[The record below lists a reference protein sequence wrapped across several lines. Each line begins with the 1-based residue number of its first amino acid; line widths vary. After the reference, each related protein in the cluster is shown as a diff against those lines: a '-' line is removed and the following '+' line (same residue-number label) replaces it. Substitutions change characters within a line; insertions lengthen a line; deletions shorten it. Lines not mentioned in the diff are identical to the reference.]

1 MRLRDYQEDAIDAL
15 QRSYSKRKKAPLFV
29 CATGSGKTVILAEI
43 AKRLEA
49 RGTRSCIIVHR
60 QELVEQTFRALSKAG
75 IGYGIISPHYA
86 PNDSASVQVASIQ
99 TLTRRFGKVAPFNFL
114 LLDEAHHAAASNW
127 KSVIAEYPNA
137 KLLGV
142 TATPCR
148 LDGAP
153 LENIFDDLIE
163 GPPISELVERGFLT
177 TAKVYAPPSDVD
189 YKKLHLDKGD
199 FNAAE
204 VETLVNST
212 ALIGGAVSH
221 YRKLCHGQPAIAF
234 CVSVDHARNVA
245 ESFCK
250 EGYKAVA
257 VSGSDTQQH
266 RKAAIKGL
274 ATGSVEVLTSCSI
287 ISEGTDI
294 PRATAA
300 ILLRP
305 TMSLSLYLQ
314 MVGRVLRPVYAPGMP
329 IETEEDRI
337 AAIAASEKPHAFILD
352 HCGNVARHGIHMDE
366 REWSLTHRQKRTRKE
381 GAMADGT
388 RVCPE
393 CSAVSASKPNCTEC
407 GHAFAVSAKRSFI
420 EVDGELVE
428 FDATERKGE
437 ALVYQTL
444 KEIAAIKGYKPGWA
458 FHMQKSRRENRHFAP
473 VHKDYAALLGYR
485 PLIQYV
491 TGKAPQKAGSDA

>member
-1 MRLRDYQEDAIDAL
+1 MKLRDYQEAAIDAL
-15 QRSYSKRKKAPLFV
+15 QKSYSSRKRAPLFV

-43 AKRLEA
+43 AKRLER
-49 RGTRSCIIVHR
+49 RGTRSCILVHR

-86 PNDSASVQVASIQ
+86 PNDSAPVQVASIQ
-99 TLTRRFGKVAPFNFL
+99 TLTRRFGKVAPFDFL
-114 LLDEAHHAAASNW
+114 LLDEAHHAAAGNW
-127 KSVIAEYPNA
+127 KSVIAEYPGA

-153 LENIFDDLIE
+153 LEHIFDDLIE
-163 GPPISELVERGFLT
+163 GPPIAELVERGFLT

-221 YRKLCHGQPAIAF
+221 YRRLCHGQPAIVF

-245 ESFCK
+245 ESFSK
-250 EGYKAVA
+250 EGYRAIS
-257 VSGSDTQQH
+257 VSGGDTQQH

-274 ATGSVEVLTSCSI
+274 ATGEIEVLTSCSI

-314 MVGRVLRPVYAPGMP
+314 MLGRVLRPVYAPSMP
-329 IETEEDRI
+329 IETDDDRL
-337 AAIAASEKPHAFILD
+337 AAISASEKPHAYILD
-352 HCGNVARHGIHMDE
+352 HCGNVARHGIHIDE
-366 REWSLTHRQKRTRKE
+366 REWSLVHRQKRTRKE
-381 GAMADGT
+381 GAMPAGT

-393 CSAVSASKPNCTEC
+393 CSAVVPLRSNCIEC
-407 GHAFAVSAKRSFI
+407 EYLFPITGGRGFI

-428 FDATERKGE
+428 FDQKEKKGE

-458 FHMQKSRRENRHFAP
+458 FHMQKSRRENKYFAP
-473 VHKDYAALLGYR
+473 IDRDHASQLGYR

-491 TGKAPQKAGSDA
+491 TGKEPQRSGSNA